1 MLVLK
6 LDYLFAGALEGDRF
20 EPMTGLAAYNLA
32 IDLIR
37 DAAGMDTALIAV
49 GAFPIASFER
59 LDAWRWGP
67 DVAQMIFGPDW
78 YFIAQTGRSAAA
90 RWPYCRAIHCDG
102 DPIVMA
108 GLPDNEAKA
117 AVWASGLAGGA
128 LFLSDDLRGYTAE
141 DYERINVDA
150 VFNGLAAQPAV
161 PEPLPY
167 IIPATLSSTVSDRV
181 EMQNRQYAPSVW
193 QLPDGRTLI
202 MNWSDAAQEIRGQRY
217 PGRTATVTP

>member
-1 MLVLK
+1 MGLSAGFWLAPLLFDPALPIVEQNPDWFVDGVTFNHLRLGEMSVLDVTHPDAARYLRDMIQTKVEEGFSVLK

-108 GLPDNEAKA
+108 GLPDNEATA

-128 LFLSDDLRGYTAE
+128 
-141 DYERINVDA
+141 
-150 VFNGLAAQPAV
+150 
-161 PEPLPY
+161 
-167 IIPATLSSTVSDRV
+167 SS
-181 EMQNRQYAPSVW
+181 
-193 QLPDGRTLI
+193 
-202 MNWSDAAQEIRGQRY
+202 
-217 PGRTATVTP
+217 